1 MEITITGKNIKI
13 TAAIRDY
20 INKKITK
27 VISDLEHPV
36 NCDIILEV
44 EKKRHITEV
53 LLSGDTGR
61 FYFKKNADDLYKS
74 VDNVIHAAHL
84 SIKKFKEKQKD
95 HKFRNK
101 RIIRWEKFTR
111 KIRVKNIEV
120 KDIKPMTVEE
130 AVLQLKYIRQNIL
143 VFQNAKNFQTCVLFE
158 SMEGYSLIQPKRSSF
173 FSFLFR
179 SRKKKRYIIL
189 LLSYSNNKVSKIGR
203 KKAEFDS
210 ISYSQ
215 AYDRVAGS
223 RDLNYLI
230 FENSDSGKIDI
241 FFRINK
247 HLIGYYEY

>member
-13 TAAIRDY
+13 TAGIRDY

-27 VISDLEHPV
+27 VISDFEHPV

-61 FYFKKNADDLYKS
+61 FYFKKNSDDLYKS
-74 VDNVIHAAHL
+74 IDNVIHAAHF

-101 RIIRWEKFTR
+101 RNIRQEKFIR

-143 VFQNAKNFQTCVLFE
+143 VFQNAKNFQTYVLFK
-158 SMEGYSLIQPKRSSF
+158 SMEEYRLIQPKRSSF
-173 FSFLFR
+173 FSFLTR
-179 SRKKKRYIIL
+179 SSKKKSHIIL
-189 LLSYSNNKVSKIGR
+189 LLSYNNNKVSKIGR

-215 AYDRVAGS
+215 AYDKIVGS
-223 RDLNYLI
+223 KDLNYLI
-230 FENSDSGKIDI
+230 FKNIDSGKIDI

-247 HLIGYYEY
+247 HLLGYYEY